1 MLFLICCLLFAAFPE
16 RVLVGAQSGLAL
28 SLNAVVPSLL
38 PFMLVSTCLIKSKF
52 SYPLGSIV
60 SKILSPI
67 LGISPTGC
75 VCLITGL
82 IGGYGA
88 GAKAVFECYKEKEI
102 DKEEAE
108 TLLAF
113 SNNAGPLFVIGTVG
127 ISFFSHRQT
136 GIILYIV
143 QVITALFLCVI
154 FCFNNKYEKTSV
166 AKEWEF
172 YKKNKPPIGELIAKS
187 AASSGKAII
196 SVVVF
201 VVAFSAI
208 SQILP
213 TERFPLISGILE
225 VTKGCSE
232 LSRRGTKILPLISAL
247 LSWGGLSVHFQTNA
261 LAGGQLNLRKYY
273 IGKITGAIVSYFIT
287 YFVYSDPYLMLFLSI
302 VIFSVFLC
310 FLVVKNLILK
320 QLRQP

>member
-1 MLFLICCLLFAAFPE
+1 MLFFICCILFAVFPE
-16 RVLVGAQSGLAL
+16 KVLSGAQSGLAL

-38 PFMLVSTCLIKSKF
+38 PFMLASTCLIKSKF
-52 SYPLGSIV
+52 SYPLGSMV

-88 GAKAVFECYKEKEI
+88 GAKAVVECYRENEI

-127 ISFFSHRQT
+127 ISFFSSRQT
-136 GIILYIV
+136 GIILYII
-143 QVITALFLCVI
+143 QVITALTLSVI
-154 FCFNNKYEKTSV
+154 FCFNKKCEKTSV
-166 AKEWEF
+166 KKSWEF
-172 YKKNKPPIGELIAKS
+172 YKKNKPPVGELIATS

-213 TERFPLISGILE
+213 TDRFPVVSGILE

-232 LSRRGTKILPLISAL
+232 LSRRGGKILPLISML

-261 LAGGQLNLRKYY
+261 LSGGELNLRKYY
-273 IGKITGAIVSYFIT
+273 TGKALGSVISFLIT
-287 YFVYSDPYLMLFLSI
+287 YFIYADPYLMLFFSV
-302 VIFSVFLC
+302 VIFSFFLC
-310 FLVVKNLILK
+310 FLIVKNLILK
-320 QLRQP
+320 QLRQL

>member
-1 MLFLICCLLFAAFPE
+1 MLFFVCCILFAIFPE
-16 RVLVGAQSGLAL
+16 KVLSGAQSGLAL

-38 PFMLVSTCLIKSKF
+38 PFMLVATCLIKSKF
-52 SYPLGSIV
+52 SYPLGSAV

-88 GAKAVFECYKEKEI
+88 GAKAVVECYRENEI
-102 DKEEAE
+102 NKSEAE

-127 ISFFSHRQT
+127 ISFFSSRQT
-136 GIILYIV
+136 GIVLYII
-143 QVITALFLCVI
+143 QVITALILSVI
-154 FCFNNKYEKTSV
+154 FCFNKKYDEISIKKS
-166 AKEWEF
+166 WEF
-172 YKKNKPPIGELIAKS
+172 YKKNKPPVGELIATS

-213 TERFPLISGILE
+213 TERFPMFSGILE

-232 LSRRGTKILPLISAL
+232 LSRRGTKILPLISML

-261 LAGGQLNLRKYY
+261 LSGGKLNLRKYY
-273 IGKITGAIVSYFIT
+273 TGKAVGSFLSFLIT
-287 YFVYSDPYLMLFLSI
+287 YLVYQDPYLMLF
-302 VIFSVFLC
+302 FSVIVLSLFLS
-310 FLVVKNLILK
+310 FLVVKNFILK

>member
-1 MLFLICCLLFAAFPE
+1 MLFFICCILFAVFPE
-16 RVLVGAQSGLAL
+16 KVLSGAQSGLAL
-28 SLNAVVPSLL
+28 SLNAVIPSLL
-38 PFMLVSTCLIKSKF
+38 PFMLASSCLIKSKF
-52 SYPLGSIV
+52 SYPLGSIA
-60 SKILSPI
+60 SKLLSPI
-67 LGISPTGC
+67 LGVSPSGC

-88 GAKAVFECYKEKEI
+88 GAKAVVECYREKEI
-102 DKEEAE
+102 DKDEAE

-136 GIILYIV
+136 GVILYII
-143 QVITALFLCVI
+143 QVLTALICCAV
-154 FCFNNKYEKTSV
+154 FCFNSKFEKTSV
-166 AKEWEF
+166 WQSWEF
-172 YKKNKPPIGELIAKS
+172 YKKNKPPLGVLFSKS
-187 AASSGKAII
+187 AASSGKSMI

-201 VVAFSAI
+201 VIAFSAI
-208 SQILP
+208 AQILP

-232 LSRRGTKILPLISAL
+232 LSRRGRKILPAVSAI

-261 LAGGQLNLRKYY
+261 LCMGELNLKKYY
-273 IGKITGAIVSYFIT
+273 IGKIMSAFISFLIT
-287 YFVYSDPYLMLFLSI
+287 YFVYSDAYLMLFFTVI
-302 VIFSVFLC
+302 IFSLFLC
-310 FLVVKNLILK
+310 FLVVKNIILK